1 MITVTDSKS
10 YEVTSDTTLTG
21 TVTAAAGDIVVALV
35 TVRDTYTVP
44 SGWTLVFGGDI
55 FDTTVGNGQRV
66 YFASKRISEAGTV
79 SFTAVQATAQRL
91 YLNLIALH
99 GVARVSYNAAY
110 TKTANISTGNLALPN
125 KTAGEALLWGVSCAY
140 AGTNNLWSSTPS
152 DITIHQLPS
161 TTNARSALLFD
172 SGGGAVSRTLTY
184 GTVNGYP
191 CYICALVLS
200 QDHYASGDAIL
211 SCALSA
217 VSAYGSSGI
226 TWTADEPEGTS
237 VLMYAQIT
245 DEAGEPSSEDWLACQ
260 NGDELPCFDIGES
273 YEGKTLWIK
282 AALATTDTALT
293 PSLSSVFIRVTDET
307 DAAVL
312 LLTLADNGRINNAEG
327 DLTVAYDKTLG
338 NLAGAGGAVE
348 SFSQAFTPASL
359 EKKPNP
365 NDAEHITAAV
375 AASGALMRVY
385 YIDSSEAEHISAAIS
400 ATGTLISVS
409 DI

>member
-1 MITVTDSKS
+1 MITVTDAQS
-10 YEVTSDTTLTG
+10 YEITAGTTLTG
-21 TVTAAAGDIVVALV
+21 TVNAAANDMVIALV

-44 SGWTLVFGGDI
+44 DGWTLLHGGDI
-55 FDTTVGNGQRV
+55 FADSGNGQRV

-99 GVARVSYNAAY
+99 GVANVSYNAAY
-110 TKTANISTGNLALPN
+110 TKTENSSSGTVTPAD
-125 KTAGEALLWGVSCAY
+125 KEAGAALLWGVSCAY
-140 AGTNNLWSSTPS
+140 AGTASQWSSVPN
-152 DITIHQLPS
+152 DIAIYQLPA
-161 TTNARSALLFD
+161 TTNARSAIMFD
-172 SGGGAVSRTLTY
+172 NGSGAISRTMSLSGIATR
-184 GTVNGYP
+184 V

-200 QDHYASGDAIL
+200 QDHYATGDAVL
-211 SCALSA
+211 SCALSS

-226 TWTADEPEGTS
+226 TWAADTPEGTS
-237 VLMYAQIT
+237 LLMYAQIT
-245 DEAGEPSSEDWLACQ
+245 DEADEPSSDGWLACQ

-293 PSLSSVFIRVTDET
+293 PSLSSVFVRVTDAT

-348 SFSQAFTPASL
+348 SFSHTFTPASL